1 MMMSNLTPEQN
12 LAVETSGTNII
23 VSAGAGSGKTTVLK
37 KRVERILLSGVN
49 INNLIIL
56 TFTNNAAAEMKERI
70 RKIINANPRL
80 KDQAELLDSAYI
92 TTFDSFAQSLVKK
105 YNYLLGINKNFTIV
119 DDSIINLEINRIIDE
134 LFEQLYKEKD
144 TDFLKLICD
153 LEVKDDKRI
162 RDALMLY
169 SKNITNIIDRDK
181 FLDTYISKFYDKEF
195 IETSFLKYENIVFEL
210 RDKLIDLLEN
220 LKEEALKEDVISEL
234 ETTILNLES
243 ASEYDELLDIDIS
256 IPAAR
261 KGWFTDNGKEIK
273 TKVDLAKKELQGY
286 LLESKKTLIKHYEST
301 KCYAKVFSSLLK
313 EIDRRI
319 KQIKKEHNV
328 FQFYDIAFLAIDL
341 VKNYENVRNEIKYKT
356 YEIMIDE
363 YQDTNDIQ
371 EEFISYIANNN
382 VYVVG
387 DIKQS
392 IYRFRNANPYI
403 FKKRYDDYAKN
414 INGFKI
420 DLNKN
425 FRSRNEVIEDINLI
439 FNNIMYDSIGG
450 ADYKNQHQMIFGNE
464 GYLDHIDNK
473 SYRTEILSYDNENTI
488 YKENEGE
495 AFIIANDILNRI
507 KREDKVTYIEEDK
520 MKSRKCDFK
529 DFSILVDKSKNFEL
543 LKKVLEFR
551 GIPCTIYKDISINEE
566 DEIYILKNLVS
577 LIICIKEKNL
587 GVEFKH
593 AFVSIARSYV
603 SELSD
608 KEIFEIVT
616 KESFKD
622 TNIYKIAYDISLK
635 IDSLSNRDTLELIV
649 EKFEIINKLNV
660 VGDVTERL
668 CLLEYFMNNVNYL
681 NNFGMS
687 IYQIKNYF
695 DELLSSKELI
705 KMTTNKDASSNTV
718 KIMTI
723 HASKGLEYPFV
734 YLPYLNSDIKKDPN
748 VSRFKFSNTFG
759 FIIPFYQS
767 GTGNTFVS
775 KTAKEEENRQALSE
789 KIRLFYVAVTRAKE
803 KLILINKFNKNISPE
818 TSLNEHCLLQLR
830 TISDI
835 LTIIRYKINK
845 YVRTINL
852 DDEGITS
859 DYNLIKLSN
868 FKDRIPKVNERI
880 NLTSIKINSNL
891 VDNKHFSKSLSRIV
905 DRDLKERLDFGTFM
919 HYVFE
924 VYDFKNNNLDDLNIS
939 DIYKDKVRNFLRHDE
954 VKNISKANCYKEHE
968 VRFIDNGAIF
978 HGFID
983 LLVEYKDHYD
993 IIDYKLSNINSHE
1006 YVVQLTGYKNF
1017 VEKNYKKT
1025 CNIYLYSINKDV
1037 FKKID

>member
-80 KDQAELLDSAYI
+80 KNQAELLDSAYI

-144 TDFLKLICD
+144 TDFLKLIGD

-195 IETSFLKYENIVFEL
+195 IETSFFKYENIVFEL

-261 KGWFTDNGKEIK
+261 KGWFTDKGKEIK

-403 FKKRYDDYAKN
+403 FKNKYDLY
-414 INGFKI
+414 
-420 DLNKN
+420 
-425 FRSRNEVIEDINLI
+425 
-439 FNNIMYDSIGG
+439 
-450 ADYKNQHQMIFGNE
+450 
-464 GYLDHIDNK
+464 
-473 SYRTEILSYDNENTI
+473 
-488 YKENEGE
+488 
-495 AFIIANDILNRI
+495 
-507 KREDKVTYIEEDK
+507 
-520 MKSRKCDFK
+520 
-529 DFSILVDKSKNFEL
+529 
-543 LKKVLEFR
+543 
-551 GIPCTIYKDISINEE
+551 
-566 DEIYILKNLVS
+566 
-577 LIICIKEKNL
+577 
-587 GVEFKH
+587 
-593 AFVSIARSYV
+593 
-603 SELSD
+603 
-608 KEIFEIVT
+608 
-616 KESFKD
+616 
-622 TNIYKIAYDISLK
+622 
-635 IDSLSNRDTLELIV
+635 RDTDKGL
-649 EKFEIINKLNV
+649 K
-660 VGDVTERL
+660 
-668 CLLEYFMNNVNYL
+668 M
-681 NNFGMS
+681 
-687 IYQIKNYF
+687 
-695 DELLSSKELI
+695 
-705 KMTTNKDASSNTV
+705 MTT
-718 KIMTI
+718 
-723 HASKGLEYPFV
+723 P
-734 YLPYLNSDIKKDPN
+734 
-748 VSRFKFSNTFG
+748 
-759 FIIPFYQS
+759 
-767 GTGNTFVS
+767 
-775 KTAKEEENRQALSE
+775 KTLM
-789 KIRLFYVAVTRAKE
+789 
-803 KLILINKFNKNISPE
+803 
-818 TSLNEHCLLQLR
+818 
-830 TISDI
+830 
-835 LTIIRYKINK
+835 
-845 YVRTINL
+845 
-852 DDEGITS
+852 
-859 DYNLIKLSN
+859 
-868 FKDRIPKVNERI
+868 
-880 NLTSIKINSNL
+880 
-891 VDNKHFSKSLSRIV
+891 
-905 DRDLKERLDFGTFM
+905 DLK
-919 HYVFE
+919 
-924 VYDFKNNNLDDLNIS
+924 
-939 DIYKDKVRNFLRHDE
+939 
-954 VKNISKANCYKEHE
+954 
-968 VRFIDNGAIF
+968 
-978 HGFID
+978 
-983 LLVEYKDHYD
+983 
-993 IIDYKLSNINSHE
+993 
-1006 YVVQLTGYKNF
+1006 
-1017 VEKNYKKT
+1017 
-1025 CNIYLYSINKDV
+1025 
-1037 FKKID
+1037 